1 MLDPNRIRKNSDE
14 VRTALKNRGL
24 QTKLVDDFLLVDE
37 EWRAANAEV
46 DNLRAAQKRLSGNPL
61 DEPLMIEEARKNKDA
76 LRLKEKDL
84 ATLAEKRDAL
94 LERFPNVQFQDVPVG
109 KSEADNKVLR
119 EKGAKLKFKFEPKE
133 YLEVEA
139 AKKMIDTDRAAKV
152 AGSRFGY
159 IMNDA
164 VLFEFA
170 LVQLAFK
177 KLTAK
182 GFVPVVPPVMI
193 RPEVYKGMGRL
204 AGDQKEERYYLE
216 KDDIYLVGSSEHTLG
231 PFHKDEVLD
240 EKSLSRR
247 YVGFSTCFR
256 REAGSYGKDTKGI
269 LRVHQFDKVE
279 MFVFAKPEESDKEHK
294 FLLSCQEELMDALEL
309 PYRVVEICSGDMGWT
324 DARQYDIEVW
334 LPGQDKYR
342 ESHSCSNTTDFQA
355 RGINA
360 KYKFKIQNSKF
371 KIDYLHMLNATALAI
386 GRILIAIIE
395 NYQTEKG
402 SIIVPKVL
410 RDYVGKEEI
419 QV

>member
-1 MLDPNRIRKNSDE
+1 MLDPNRIRKNPDE
-14 VRTALKNRGL
+14 IKIALKNRGL
-24 QTKLVDDFLLVDE
+24 STKFVDDFLLIDE
-37 EWRAANAEV
+37 EWRNANAEV
-46 DNLRAAQKRLSGNPL
+46 DKLRAAQKRLSGNPL
-61 DEPLMIEEARKNKDA
+61 DEPLMVEEARKNKET
-76 LRLKEKDL
+76 LRSKEKEL
-84 ATLAEKRDAL
+84 AVLAVKRDEM
-94 LERFPNVQFQDVPVG
+94 LEKFPNVQFSDVPVG
-109 KSEADNKVLR
+109 KNETDNKVIR
-119 EKGAKLKFKFEPKE
+119 EKGAKPKFKFEPKE
-133 YLEVEA
+133 YIEVEA

-164 VLFEFA
+164 VVLEFA

-177 KLTAK
+177 KLIPK

-216 KDDIYLVGSSEHTLG
+216 KDNVYLVGSSEHTLG
-231 PFHKDEVLD
+231 PFHMNEVLD
-240 EKSLSRR
+240 EKSLPRR

-279 MFVFAKPEESDKEHK
+279 MFSFAKPDESDNEHK

-309 PYRVVEICSGDMGWT
+309 PYRVVEICTGDMGWT
-324 DARQYDIEVW
+324 DARQYDVEVW
-334 LPGQDKYR
+334 LSGQGKYR

-355 RGINA
+355 RGVNA
-360 KYKFKIQNSKF
+360 RYKLATSDKRQETR
-371 KIDYLHMLNATALAI
+371 YLHMLNATALAI

-410 RDYVGKEEI
+410 REYVGKEEI
-419 QV
+419 S